1 MTNTDLPHTLDGERA
16 ILSCILLDGAAS
28 LSKAL
33 DAKIGE
39 EAFFDP
45 IHRKVWRA
53 ILWLH
58 KNNQAIDI
66 TILADELNKKGKLEE
81 IGGIEGLMQATKGVA
96 TTIQFDHWLE
106 RVRDA
111 YINRKLIET
120 CDRMAEKARANSGS
134 VEDFV
139 QATHDILSVRH
150 ATQTIQTLSQAS
162 DEAIVRAESIL
173 AGTEKPEERG
183 LSWPWADWNT
193 RFGPATA
200 GELVIIGA
208 RPGIGKSSS
217 ARQCCLSW
225 AESGEV
231 LLFSRE
237 MPIGGLP
244 YLFAQQI
251 SGISWKEFRDRKL
264 HKSDE
269 ADFIEALKAIR
280 AMKRL
285 HIFDRDRTLSQ
296 VTARI
301 RAFSQVKKVKA
312 IAIDYLQ
319 RYDPQQDKGE
329 TRDVALGRMSMA
341 FKDMAVDLGVPVL
354 LLAQV
359 SRGVEREAR
368 EPRISDLRESGN
380 LEQDADRIIF
390 LHAPAQTPSGM
401 SNDPTDRSLTNL
413 YTEAIQAKGRGE
425 GQDRAPL
432 NFHRP
437 TTRFLSIQP

>member
-1 MTNTDLPHTLDGERA
+1 MPNTDLPHTLDGERA

-45 IHRKVWRA
+45 IHRKVWRG

-66 TILADELNKKGKLEE
+66 TILADELKKKGKLEE
-81 IGGIEGLMQATKGVA
+81 IGGIEGLINATTAVA
-96 TTIQFDHWLE
+96 TTVQFDHWLE
-106 RVRDA
+106 RLREA

-120 CDRMAEKARANSGS
+120 CEAMAEKARASSGS

-139 QATHDILSVRH
+139 QSTHEILSIRH
-150 ATQTIQTLSQAS
+150 ATQTNKTLSQAS
-162 DEAIVRAESIL
+162 GEAIARAESIM
-173 AGTEKPEERG
+173 AGTEKPEDRG
-183 LSWPWADWNT
+183 LSWPWDDWNT

-200 GELVIIGA
+200 GELIIVGA
-208 RPGIGKSSS
+208 RPGIGKSSM

-225 AESGEV
+225 AGDGEV

-237 MPIGGLP
+237 MPVEGLP
-244 YLFAQQI
+244 FLFAQQI
-251 SGISWKEFRDRKL
+251 SGVSWKDLREGRL
-264 HKSDE
+264 HPSD
-269 ADFIEALKAIR
+269 ATDFVGGLKAVE

-285 HIFDRDRTLSQ
+285 HVFDKDRTLSQ

-301 RAFSQVKKVKA
+301 RAFSQMKKVKA

-319 RYDPQQDKGE
+319 RYDPQQDRGE
-329 TRDVALGRMSMA
+329 TRDIALGRMSMA
-341 FKDMAVDLGVPVL
+341 FKDMAVDLGIPVL

-390 LHAPAQTPSGM
+390 LHAPAQTPNGI
-401 SNDPTDRSLTNL
+401 SNDPTDRTLTNL